1 MNDLIRKA
9 LSAKRESKYV
19 DFKSTLDLAEPHSWC
34 EIIKD
39 IIAMANSGGGVILI
53 GLDNA
58 GHPSG
63 CDPGAILDLDP
74 ALLSDKIRKYTGV
87 DFDEFEIVEERK
99 GDNRIA
105 VLLVGSVSVPVVFT
119 KPGTYQV
126 SEKKQKTAFANGTV
140 YFRHGAKSEPGT
152 TQNIRK
158 VIERQLDSIRRSWVK
173 GMRRVVQAPHGHQ
186 IVALGPGCE
195 VVEARSPDAIP
206 VRFTDDPSAPAY
218 RRVDPDH
225 THPYRQTELVHE
237 VNRELHGKITINA
250 YDIQVIKQIFGV
262 VDNAEFTYRPKFGST
277 QYSRAFADWI
287 VQQYE
292 DRSDFFANARAEAY
306 KRKRTRTKRP
316 SPAPSPLA
324 MDGTGGRG
332 ANS

>member
-1 MNDLIRKA
+1 MNDLIRKG

-19 DFKSTLDLAEPHSWC
+19 DFKSSLDLAEPHSWC

-58 GHPSG
+58 GYPSG
-63 CDPGAILDLDP
+63 FDPAAILDLDP

-87 DFDEFEIVEERK
+87 DFDDFEIVEQRK

-152 TQNIRK
+152 TQDIRK
-158 VIERQLDSIRRSWVK
+158 VIERQLDSIRKSWVK

-186 IVALGPGCE
+186 IVALAPGCE
-195 VVEARSPDAIP
+195 VVEARSPEAIP

-218 RRVDPDH
+218 RRVNPDD
-225 THPYRQTELVHE
+225 THPYRQTELVQE
-237 VNRELHGKITINA
+237 VNRKLRGKTTINA
-250 YDIQVIKQIFGV
+250 YDIQVIKQIFEV
-262 VDNAEFTYRPKFGST
+262 INNAKFAYQPKFGST
-277 QYSRAFADWI
+277 QYSKAFADWI

-292 DRSDFFANARAEAY
+292 VRSDFFANARAEAY
-306 KRKRTRTKRP
+306 RRKRTRTGPP
-316 SPAPSPLA
+316 SPDSGPEGPRG
-324 MDGTGGRG
+324 DGV
-332 ANS
+332 NS